1 LWSLTSMIRVVRFDG
16 NNMFHVSTVVTVAG
30 DVLGRWNVNGGVSG
44 QRYWIVKQ
52 RDMMATKS

>member
-1 LWSLTSMIRVVRFDG
+1 MIRVVRFDG

-52 RDMMATKS
+52 RDLMATKS